1 LKLYDPDDTGAH
13 CTEYHPVSGD
23 APLHDTDTRP
33 HDSNAPTVN
42 TGATGNDTEVVVV
55 VVVVVDVG
63 TVVVVVVVEV
73 VVVVVVVT
81 PLDELVLRTARH
93 TLSPTKSGV
102 VSSAELRRNNRACG
116 TLNRAARRD
125 HESFGNTRCVDAHC
139 GDGCTRV
146 AGDTT
151 AEAGATTPSRAST
164 TAAPRS
170 RRGRIS
176 LLYAKSNNICN
187 NTSH

>member
-1 LKLYDPDDTGAH
+1 LYDPDDTGTH

-42 TGATGNDTEVVVV
+42 TGATGNNTEVVVV

-81 PLDELVLRTARH
+81 PLDALLLRTARH

-151 AEAGATTPSRAST
+151 AAAGATTPSRAST

-170 RRGRIS
+170 RRGRIA
-176 LLYAKSNNICN
+176 LLYAKSNNIRN